1 MTYSKSLSIS
11 IRIKLR
17 HRHHKVLTLKI
28 HPAFLIYMEVSMELP
43 QNRQPRA
50 PGSSC
55 GSRRP
60 LPCRG
65 APSPHTTPRSTL
77 GSSPGRLSAEP
88 GRRQSP
94 CPAHSPWGSAGT
106 LLCRTALGTRLQPR
120 LHSLQPTW
128 DTEPSG
134 LCSVLQQE
142 QVLLQNKRMHSASSL
157 IR

>member
-1 MTYSKSLSIS
+1 MAEKPSF
-11 IRIKLR
+11 
-17 HRHHKVLTLKI
+17 VL
-28 HPAFLIYMEVSMELP
+28 HSGRSPEVQGTS
-43 QNRQPRA
+43 
-50 PGSSC
+50 
-55 GSRRP
+55 
-60 LPCRG
+60 
-65 APSPHTTPRSTL
+65 PRSAL